1 MTTFTQHLDA
11 ICDTNQTLLCVG
23 LDPDPTL
30 LPIKD
35 VAEFN
40 KAIVDATHDLV
51 CAYKPNIAFYEAL
64 GLPGLEALQKTVQH
78 IRDVNPS
85 IIILIDAKRGD
96 IGNTSAAYAK
106 ALFEV
111 WDFDAATVSPYLG
124 SDGLQPFLEYKNKGV
139 FILCRTSNPGA
150 KDFQDLVVVPKESRE
165 NARPLY
171 EMVAISA
178 LEWNKSGNVGL
189 VLGATYPEELKAV
202 RDICPDLPFLIPGV
216 GSQGGQLEQAVQL
229 GVNALGRRAL
239 INSSRGVIYASTGV
253 DFQEAA
259 RSAASNLRDS
269 MNNALRLEGLT

>member
-85 IIILIDAKRGD
+85 IIILIDAHHCW
-96 IGNTSAAYAK
+96 SAK
-106 ALFEV
+106 
-111 WDFDAATVSPYLG
+111 
-124 SDGLQPFLEYKNKGV
+124 
-139 FILCRTSNPGA
+139 
-150 KDFQDLVVVPKESRE
+150 
-165 NARPLY
+165 
-171 EMVAISA
+171 
-178 LEWNKSGNVGL
+178 
-189 VLGATYPEELKAV
+189 
-202 RDICPDLPFLIPGV
+202 
-216 GSQGGQLEQAVQL
+216 
-229 GVNALGRRAL
+229 
-239 INSSRGVIYASTGV
+239 
-253 DFQEAA
+253 
-259 RSAASNLRDS
+259 
-269 MNNALRLEGLT
+269 